1 MRALEV
7 EVSRLREAY
16 GQDLSAAN
24 VSVQQHKQ
32 KVQTLSDENEILK
45 GILSAHGISFE
56 AELERYR
63 AERPPQG
70 HQSSPFSSHTPSTH
84 VTSATHP
91 YTTTPPTSVSPN
103 SVSPSVNGTM
113 QAPSMN
119 ISPTQAYS
127 TQVYQMSN
135 SPSMDVVDRAG
146 PSQSFAEPV
155 QAIGGIFETDPQ
167 LQVDFVLTY
176 VLFLSSCQCQY

>member
-45 GILSAHGISFE
+45 GILSAHGIPFE
-56 AELERYR
+56 ADLERYR
-63 AERPPQG
+63 AERAHPGQ
-70 HQSSPFSSHTPSTH
+70 QSSPFSSHTPSTNI
-84 VTSATHP
+84 TSASHAFTA
-91 YTTTPPTSVSPN
+91 TPPTSVSPN
-103 SVSPSVNGTM
+103 SVSPPVNGTIHPP
-113 QAPSMN
+113 AFN

-127 TQVYQMSN
+127 TQVNQISH
-135 SPSMDVVDRAG
+135 SPVMDVIDRSDQ
-146 PSQSFAEPV
+146 SQSFAEPV
-155 QAIGGIFETDPQ
+155 QAIGGIFESDPQ
-167 LQVDFVLTY
+167 LQIDFVLTY
-176 VLFLSSCQCQY
+176 VFAPSSY